1 MAKNKNRVQ
10 KIAEKIPL
18 VSVII
23 PMYNS
28 ARFISQTL
36 ESLLYQTMTNF
47 EVVVVDDCST
57 DNSIAVVKNFAER
70 FSGRLHIIKLPKNTG
85 TPGLPRNVG
94 IQFAHGKYIVFLDS
108 DDLFTKTALEELS
121 GLAEELS
128 TLAEN
133 YQADVIH
140 MDATFNLW
148 NNEPKA
154 DDAPEMTDINAL
166 LDKSNSIIWRPP
178 DAEILNE
185 PTFETQNL
193 AQRIKTW
200 VKFGYR
206 WAVSSSFIRKD
217 FLTANQIYFSKLL
230 GAEDMLFK
238 FRCLCTCKK
247 FLRVPNITY
256 IIRPRAGSITHE
268 KETFDSNVYL
278 HKWVNILIVGAN
290 EFDKVMSEMKFFR
303 ENPTY
308 RYAVIDFFFKK
319 TLRLIPLIY
328 AKVPTSR
335 LHEVLKKEFHADEA
349 VLCAYLFNAA
359 NVYRL
364 KVIELQQELD
374 ALKNSN

>member
-1 MAKNKNRVQ
+1 MTKNKSRGQ
-10 KIAEKIPL
+10 KITEKSPL

-28 ARFISQTL
+28 AEFVSQTL

-47 EVVVVDDCST
+47 EVVAVDDCST
-57 DNSIAVVKNFAER
+57 DNSVEVVKSFAEQ
-70 FSGRLHIIKLPKNTG
+70 FGGRLHIIKLPKNTG

-94 IQFAHGKYIVFLDS
+94 IQFAHGKYIIFLDS
-108 DDLFTKTALEELS
+108 DDLFTKTALEELT
-121 GLAEELS
+121 
-128 TLAEN
+128 TLAET
-133 YQADVIH
+133 YQAEVIH

-154 DDAPEMTDINAL
+154 TDAPEMTDINSL

-178 DAEILNE
+178 DAEILTE

-200 VKFGYR
+200 VNFGYR
-206 WAVSSSFIRKD
+206 WAVSSSFIKKD

-238 FRCLCTCKK
+238 FKCLCTSRK
-247 FLRVPNITY
+247 FLRVPNVTY
-256 IIRPRAGSITHE
+256 IIRPREGSITHE
-268 KETFDSNVYL
+268 KETFDSKTYL
-278 HKWVNILIVGAN
+278 HKWINILIVGAN
-290 EFDKVMSEMKFFR
+290 EFDKIMSEMEFFKK
-303 ENPTY
+303 NPTY
-308 RYAVIDFFFKK
+308 RYAVIDFFFNK
-319 TLRLIPLIY
+319 TLRFIPLIY
-328 AKVPTSR
+328 SKVPASR
-335 LHEVLKKEFHADEA
+335 LHEIVKKEFNADEA
-349 VLCAYLFNAA
+349 VLCAYLFNAV

-364 KVIELQQELD
+364 KIIELQQELD

>member
-1 MAKNKNRVQ
+1 MAKNKNSVQ

-108 DDLFTKTALEELS
+108 DNLFTKTALEELS
-121 GLAEELS
+121 
-128 TLAEN
+128 TLAET

-247 FLRVPNITY
+247 FLRVPNVTY

-364 KVIELQQELD
+364 KVIELQQELY